1 MATSNVWNFIADKSG
16 ELKKCGVTKTI
27 SPPTIKQEPLDDP
40 NQSMVPDSSSD
51 LHSNPRQTV
60 RKTTSYSHHRV
71 KTEFEVKQE
80 PNWDGEVA
88 IRFKFNTNISLVM
101 IQITDDVRSC
111 LDEVG
116 RFSRPLLLLKP
127 RGTWETQQRQVRQ
140 TQAGQRRAASHRRGG
155 YPQRHRVTGIPQW
168 QPPAAGAE
176 RGGRDWQAELADGR
190 RQQLCP
196 VPVTR
201 SDHRPPDSRLHHRPV
216 LRVPGPGRGGAQSH
230 VWLLQLSTLLL
241 WRTLH
246 PVPHGKR
253 SSHPVPLLLQHV
265 PQPTWRPLLIPPIRR
280 LPALPNL
287 PQATQKESEI
297 T

>member
-127 RGTWETQQRQVRQ
+127 RGT
-140 TQAGQRRAASHRRGG
+140 
-155 YPQRHRVTGIPQW
+155 
-168 QPPAAGAE
+168 
-176 RGGRDWQAELADGR
+176 
-190 RQQLCP
+190 
-196 VPVTR
+196 
-201 SDHRPPDSRLHHRPV
+201 
-216 LRVPGPGRGGAQSH
+216 
-230 VWLLQLSTLLL
+230 
-241 WRTLH
+241 
-246 PVPHGKR
+246 
-253 SSHPVPLLLQHV
+253 
-265 PQPTWRPLLIPPIRR
+265 
-280 LPALPNL
+280 
-287 PQATQKESEI
+287 
-297 T
+297 